1 MDGSKPSTNN
11 CSLIKWY
18 ILSDFFG
25 TKMNT
30 LVDWPV
36 QALTDYFPSLPHEKA
51 MDYVIATIIAIL
63 FPIVRYILDKTVY
76 HVR

>member
-1 MDGSKPSTNN
+1 MKGFNSHQTDG
-11 CSLIKWY
+11 IFF
-18 ILSDFFG
+18 SDFFA
-25 TKMNT
+25 TKMT
-30 LVDWPV
+30 TIVDWPV
-36 QALTDYFPSLPHEKA
+36 QALTDYFPSLPQEKA